1 MDFRH
6 SAEVMERENLFIPSG
21 FDTLNL
27 ISELVKGQMLIGP
40 SGEPLLFE
48 DVITVQQANNMAQGS
63 RVLGRL

>member
-1 MDFRH
+1 MNFRN

-48 DVITVQQANNMAQGS
+48 DVITIP
-63 RVLGRL
+63 